1 MKRTRVPVTV
11 SLPSNLVSPRILNV
25 WPKPRPRTRV
35 NFLGKCLQFMS
46 EDGGKNSF
54 TSYRDME

>member
-11 SLPSNLVSPRILNV
+11 RSHPISPRILNV
-25 WPKPRPRTRV
+25 WPKPGPRTRT
-35 NFLGKCLQFMS
+35 NCLGKCLQSMS

-54 TSYRDME
+54 TSYRDMA